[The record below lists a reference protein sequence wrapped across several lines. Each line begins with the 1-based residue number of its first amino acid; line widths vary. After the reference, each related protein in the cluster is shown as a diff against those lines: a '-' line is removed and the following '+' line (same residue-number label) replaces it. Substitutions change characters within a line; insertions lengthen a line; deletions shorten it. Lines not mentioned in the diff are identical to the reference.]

1 MATDTYLKA
10 EERKRLYAAHDGIV
24 MLIPEAQH
32 PDADGENHRTTIDL
46 TQNMEALF
54 KAYFRNAKARNPV
67 TPSCTCLKKSCRKR
81 RTPYDI
87 PFH

>member
-54 KAYFRNAKARNPV
+54 KAYFRNAKGQE
-67 TPSCTCLKKSCRKR
+67 PSDAILHLFKEILSEEEDTL
-81 RTPYDI
+81 
-87 PFH
+87 